1 VPVAQR
7 DRQRRRHGRV
17 MRFLRGMPVVL
28 GAVVL
33 ATAVG
38 CAPAT
43 PPATPS
49 PTGSAATGVSTPD
62 PVPPSSAPTLS
73 PGGAA
78 GGGLVVGGGGL
89 PMPPP
94 GACHAGTLN
103 GQPLPDT
110 ACTPGEISAV
120 VTQASIGSTICKS
133 GWTATVRPSVAVTDA
148 IKTKSAQA
156 YGLSSRERGELDHD
170 IPLELG
176 GHPRATAPGR
186 GGCRRRYAAKPDA
199 PSATPGA
206 CSRRG
211 AGYRRAGGSGLC
223 RPGRPGRRA
232 AGRGNQHRSA
242 HPADALPSAEAAL
255 LGRVYPHRTGSPTPR
270 PSTPDTPRPLPPPV
284 VRAKTLLQHPRAFS
298 HYVALVYVAVGR
310 RRGAP

>member
-7 DRQRRRHGRV
+7 DRPRRRHGRV
-17 MRFLRGMPVVL
+17 MRILRGMPVVL

-62 PVPPSSAPTLS
+62 PAPPSSAPTLS

-78 GGGLVVGGGGL
+78 GGGLVVGGGGF

-94 GACHAGTLN
+94 GACHAGTLS

-133 GWTATVRPSVAVTDA
+133 GWTATVRPPVAVTDA

-156 YGLSSRERGELDHD
+156 YGLSSSERGELDHD

-176 GHPRATAPGR
+176 GYPGTAADVGNLWFETGPIPNPKDQIENTLNHARVPGSFRSWWPRPPSPANGSQPWPTPALRLWGTGCACELTRHGALGDERDHHCGVAGRGR
-186 GGCRRRYAAKPDA
+186 GGHVRNRSDAAVRQGPQ
-199 PSATPGA
+199 PGLHLPKGPA
-206 CSRRG
+206 QVSG
-211 AGYRRAGGSGLC
+211 AVTWT
-223 RPGRPGRRA
+223 RPR
-232 AGRGNQHRSA
+232 
-242 HPADALPSAEAAL
+242 L
-255 LGRVYPHRTGSPTPR
+255 
-270 PSTPDTPRPLPPPV
+270 
-284 VRAKTLLQHPRAFS
+284 
-298 HYVALVYVAVGR
+298 
-310 RRGAP
+310 

>member
-120 VTQASIGSTICKS
+120 VTQASIRSTICKS

-176 GHPRATAPGR
+176 GYPGTAADVGNLWLETGPIPNPKDQIEITLNHSTCAGLIPLVVAQSAIAR
-186 GGCRRRYAAKPDA
+186 QWVTAVQDA
-199 PSATPGA
+199 
-206 CSRRG
+206 
-211 AGYRRAGGSGLC
+211 GL
-223 RPGRPGRRA
+223 
-232 AGRGNQHRSA
+232 
-242 HPADALPSAEAAL
+242 
-255 LGRVYPHRTGSPTPR
+255 
-270 PSTPDTPRPLPPPV
+270 
-284 VRAKTLLQHPRAFS
+284 
-298 HYVALVYVAVGR
+298 ALVGDRVCLRVDPARCTR
-310 RRGAP
+310 R